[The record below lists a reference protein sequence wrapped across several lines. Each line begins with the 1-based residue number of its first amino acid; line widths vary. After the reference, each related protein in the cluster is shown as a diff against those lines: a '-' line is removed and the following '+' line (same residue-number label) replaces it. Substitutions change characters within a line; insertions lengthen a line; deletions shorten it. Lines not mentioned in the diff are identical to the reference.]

1 MSGFFTS
8 EGNVRPR
15 SSRGRSENSGGGKSS
30 FDFFSW
36 NDAPAAAK
44 PTMSTTRHAMETAR
58 SKPAAGASKAAGISS
73 RSTFNVGGSASYRM
87 HNGEN
92 VPLNSSRPGSSRRVN
107 ESQNSRVVF
116 GTNVGT
122 AGGEVAPYRE
132 TSHVSQRKQSELYES
147 VNIFGKD
154 NKKTMN
160 RYHKVPSQKVRDLD
174 GTNALIPHV
183 VENRAAAV
191 AATPVETPSSSAR
204 PSPPAS
210 TVDEIPASKPVP
222 AAMREEIGG
231 STLGE
236 TAAANGGG
244 IDKASSRSPGKR
256 PGSATNKTRLT
267 FDGTTEKMCSPEQL
281 KQWRA
286 AGSYTPR
293 VRPSPGGNSTY
304 KFGESEAPSRNGFM
318 TSTKRLPPGGYS
330 SISIT

>member
-1 MSGFFTS
+1 MSLT
-8 EGNVRPR
+8 NTPDHTTKPK
-15 SSRGRSENSGGGKSS
+15 NYIQ
-30 FDFFSW
+30 
-36 NDAPAAAK
+36 

-73 RSTFNVGGSASYRM
+73 RSTFYVGGSASYRM

-160 RYHKVPSQKVRDLD
+160 RFHKVPSQKVRDLD
-174 GTNALIPHV
+174 GTNAAIPHV

-222 AAMREEIGG
+222 AAMREEI
-231 STLGE
+231 E
-236 TAAANGGG
+236 T
-244 IDKASSRSPGKR
+244 
-256 PGSATNKTRLT
+256 
-267 FDGTTEKMCSPEQL
+267 L
-281 KQWRA
+281 KQA
-286 AGSYTPR
+286 VEKLVSHAIEA
-293 VRPSPGGNSTY
+293 NSEKVQLLNPKPTLLVIV
-304 KFGESEAPSRNGFM
+304 P
-318 TSTKRLPPGGYS
+318 LLL
-330 SISIT
+330 